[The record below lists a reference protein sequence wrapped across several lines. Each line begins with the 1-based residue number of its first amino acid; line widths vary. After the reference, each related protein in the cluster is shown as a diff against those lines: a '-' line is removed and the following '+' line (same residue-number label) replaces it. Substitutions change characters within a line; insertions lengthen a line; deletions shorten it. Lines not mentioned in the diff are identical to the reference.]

1 LFLAM
6 VALVA
11 VSLVLAP
18 ALAGDR
24 EEAFWEAAKQGDLAT
39 IKRLIGEGVD
49 VNARTD
55 YGATALSFACD
66 REHLD
71 VVRYLVE
78 QGADVNSKDDFY
90 EFTPL
95 GWVLFKENA
104 EIAIFLLKHGAEG
117 ADRVL
122 ATGVRAKNKEL
133 VTAALESP
141 EIDSGHV
148 ALALEQ
154 AKTMEGADEI
164 VALLEGAEV
173 KPSDEPQVEVNA
185 EVMQTYVGRYKN
197 DEVGLEIAVRVEE
210 KKLVIQATGQPSLDM
225 RPLSESKFTAA
236 DVPGIDISFAGR
248 GGLIERLILEQGG
261 QVIAFPRVVQTAEA
275 APEAGA
281 GEAGIADA
289 TGEAAGGGAE
299 APAAPDAGS
308 AAAATPAAPAVK
320 IVSKP
325 ARNWPGFRGPGAS
338 GVADGQGAPVEWDVK
353 SGKNVRWK
361 TPIPGMANS
370 SPIVWKD
377 RIFVTTALSTA
388 GDDTFRSGL
397 YGDVDSVDDT
407 SEHVFKVYAL
417 SRVNGEIL
425 WERTAASAVPGAKR
439 HMKSTQANSTPV
451 TDGKRVVALFGTIGL
466 LVAYDLDGKPL
477 WKTDVG
483 VLDAGWF
490 YDASYQWG
498 HASSPVI
505 YKDLVIV
512 QADVYKDSFIAAYRL
527 SDGKQAW
534 KQERESIPSWGSP
547 TVYQGEKRHEL
558 ITNGN
563 TIKGYDPATGKEL
576 WSLAPNSEV
585 TVATPI
591 VAHDLFYV
599 TAGYPPVR
607 PVYAIRPGGDGD
619 ISLPEGSE
627 SSPAVA
633 WSKSRGGT
641 YIPTPIV
648 YGDYLYTCAN
658 DGRMRVYKAKTG
670 EEVYRERVGGG
681 GTFTASPIATD
692 GRLYFTTEEGQVIVV
707 KAGPEYE
714 ELVKNE
720 MGEICM
726 STPAISD
733 GLLVV
738 RTLKHV
744 YGLGE
749 PVTR

>member
-1 LFLAM
+1 M
-6 VALVA
+6 RVRVALVLA
-11 VSLVLAP
+11 VVTLVAASLVLAP
-18 ALAGDR
+18 ALAGEK
-24 EEAFWEAAKQGDLAT
+24 EEALWEAARQGDLVT
-39 IKRLIGEGVD
+39 VKRLSSEGVD
-49 VNARTD
+49 VNARTK
-55 YGATALSFACD
+55 YGATALSYAAD
-66 REHLD
+66 RQHLD

-78 QGADVNSKDDFY
+78 QGADVNTKDDFY
-90 EFTPL
+90 EFTPM
-95 GWVLFKENA
+95 GWALYKQNA
-104 EIAIFLLKHGAEG
+104 EIVIYLLEHGAEG
-117 ADRVL
+117 ADQVL
-122 ATGVRAKNKEL
+122 RLGVQEKRKDL
-133 VTAALESP
+133 VAAALKSP

-148 ALALEQ
+148 AQALEQ
-154 AKTMEGADEI
+154 AKALEGADEI

-173 KPSDEPQVEVNA
+173 KPSDEPQVEVGAA
-185 EVMQTYVGRYKN
+185 ET
-197 DEVGLEIAVRVEE
+197 
-210 KKLVIQATGQPSLDM
+210 TG
-225 RPLSESKFTAA
+225 
-236 DVPGIDISFAGR
+236 
-248 GGLIERLILEQGG
+248 
-261 QVIAFPRVVQTAEA
+261 
-275 APEAGA
+275 EAGA
-281 GEAGIADA
+281 GATSAGEPGAVAEGTTTSADLA
-289 TGEAAGGGAE
+289 
-299 APAAPDAGS
+299 APAAP
-308 AAAATPAAPAVK
+308 ATK
-320 IVSKP
+320 IARLP
-325 ARNWPGFRGPGAS
+325 ARNWPAFRGPGAS
-338 GVADGQGAPVEWDVK
+338 GVADGQGAPVEWDLT

-377 RIFVTTALSTA
+377 RIFVTTAVSTA

-397 YGDVDSVDDT
+397 YGDVDSVDDE

-417 SRVNGEIL
+417 SRKDGKIL
-425 WERTAASAVPGAKR
+425 WEQTVAKKVPGAKR
-439 HMKSTQANSTPV
+439 HMKATQANSTPV
-451 TDGKRVVALFGTIGL
+451 TDGKRVVSLFGTIGL
-466 LVAYDLDGKPL
+466 LVAHDLEGKEL

-512 QADVYKDSFIAAYRL
+512 QADIYKDSFIAAYRL

-534 KQERESIPSWGSP
+534 KTTRESIPSWGSP
-547 TVYQGEKRHEL
+547 TIYQGEKRHEL

-607 PVYAIRPGGDGD
+607 PVYAIRPGGNGD

-658 DGRMRVYKAKTG
+658 DGRMRVYNAKTG
-670 EEVYRERVGGG
+670 EEVYRQRVGGG
-681 GTFTASPIATD
+681 GTFSASPVAAD
-692 GRLYFTTEEGQVIVV
+692 GRLYFTNEEGEVIVV

-714 ELVKNE
+714 ELARNE
-720 MGEICM
+720 MGEVCM